1 MELTNSLSA
10 RIYSWSTNKK
20 RIIFYSTWFIIG
32 LVQAWGTELFDDEA
46 YYWVYSKFL
55 DWGYFDHPPMIA
67 VLVKLGYFIFPSE
80 LGVRLFIVLIGTASI
95 FFIEQ
100 LTKPKDLLLFYAIV
114 LNMAVLQIGGIMA
127 VPDIPLLFFTVLFFI
142 SYKNFVEKNG
152 FKETI
157 ILSIVIALLLFSKY
171 HGILIIF
178 FTLLSNLS
186 LFKKPL
192 TYLVIFLSV
201 ALFMPHIFWQLWHG
215 FPSINYHLFERV
227 SPPYNISF
235 TTDFLLGQLL
245 IAGPFVGWLI
255 IWSALRYKP
264 TSLVEKA
271 MYWSII
277 GVYALF
283 FFSSFKSRTEANWT
297 IPLIA
302 PLIVLAYQYLSV
314 NQQKTKWV
322 YRLMPYT
329 LAVVFI
335 IRLYMFLDIK
345 PFKFMPKDEFHQ
357 NKTWAA
363 AIKKESKG
371 LPVVFTNSYQR
382 ASKYWFYSGDTSFS
396 LNTYKYRRSNYNF
409 WPLEDRLQGRK
420 IMMIG
425 SKGAEFMSD
434 TLVTP
439 RMKMS
444 YKKINP
450 FYSFSQVVLHQSF
463 IKLYKEQTLHAFLDV
478 SYNSKD
484 NTYKNLEDLKPY
496 VMLMIYQSP
505 KDSVLVINT
514 GTRLSIMSDKILHA
528 YIDIDLPKLKSKKY
542 TIRWGLQN
550 SFDEPTINSRAY
562 ASKDFV
568 IEK

>member
-1 MELTNSLSA
+1 MNLTNPLSA
-10 RIYSWSTNKK
+10 KIYSWSTNKK
-20 RIIFYSTWFIIG
+20 RIIFYSAWFIIG

-142 SYKNFVEKNG
+142 AYKNFVEKNG
-152 FKETI
+152 FKEAI
-157 ILSIVIALLLFSKY
+157 FLSIVIALLLYSKY

-178 FTLLSNLS
+178 FTLISNLS

-201 ALFMPHIFWQLWHG
+201 ALFMPHIFWQILHG

-255 IWSALRYKP
+255 IWSALKYKP
-264 TSLVEKA
+264 SSTVEKA

-277 GVYALF
+277 GIYALF
-283 FFSSFKSRTEANWT
+283 FLSSFKSRTEANWT

-302 PLIVLAYQYLSV
+302 PLIVLAYQYLNV

-329 LAVVFI
+329 LAVIFI

-345 PFKFMPKDEFHQ
+345 PFKIMPKDEFHQ

-363 AIKKESKG
+363 SIKKESKG

-425 SKGAEFMSD
+425 SSGAEFMVD
-434 TLVTP
+434 TLVTS

-444 YKKINP
+444 YKNINP
-450 FYSFSQVVLHQSF
+450 FYSFSQVVLNQSF

-478 SYNSKD
+478 SYNPKD

-514 GTRLSIMSDKILHA
+514 GTRLSVTSDKIMNA

-550 SFDEPTINSRAY
+550 SFDEPTINSRAF

-568 IEK
+568 MEK

>member
-1 MELTNSLSA
+1 MELTNSLTTK
-10 RIYSWSTNKK
+10 IYSWSTNKK

-67 VLVKLGYFIFPSE
+67 VLIKLGYFIFPSE

-142 SYKNFVEKNG
+142 AYKNFVEKNG

-157 ILSIVIALLLFSKY
+157 ILSIVIALLLYSKY

-201 ALFMPHIFWQLWHG
+201 ALFIPHIFWQIWHG

-245 IAGPFVGWLI
+245 IAGPFIGWLI
-255 IWSALRYKP
+255 IWSALKYKP
-264 TSLVEKA
+264 SSLVEKA

-277 GVYALF
+277 GIYALF
-283 FFSSFKSRTEANWT
+283 FLSSFKSRTEANWT

-329 LAVVFI
+329 LSVVFI

-363 AIKKESKG
+363 SIKKESKG

-425 SKGAEFMSD
+425 SNGAEFMVD
-434 TLVTP
+434 TLVTS

-444 YKKINP
+444 YKNINP
-450 FYSFSQVVLHQSF
+450 FYSFSQVVLNQSF
-463 IKLYKEQTLHAFLDV
+463 IKLYREQTLHAFLEV
-478 SYNSKD
+478 SYNAKD

-514 GTRLSIMSDKILHA
+514 GTRFSVTSDKIMNA

-550 SFDEPTINSRAY
+550 SFDEPTINSRAFP
-562 ASKDFV
+562 SKDFV